1 MQRPARLR
9 RELEQHIRN
18 RDYRAALEISRT
30 LFTGPR
36 PDAEIAAMHGHVLEQ
51 LGMHRE
57 ARAALE
63 PASTVLP
70 TMPSIWIDLAGACI
84 AEADWSA
91 AALAVKRFRTLAP
104 TSGAGPFADAQI
116 QLGLGLPDRA
126 EVLFRQ
132 AISMHPALLDRRLHL
147 AGQAFDRRDFELAD
161 WHYRGCIAQQPDS
174 LRAHLDFLAS
184 LFHQRKF
191 PLAAALARNALPRWP
206 DNTKLL
212 QRFSIILDL
221 IESDPAERLAVRGQ
235 WLRHAPQAIDAHIA
249 MANAQVA
256 VGDLAVAHAHWRRA
270 QEIDPAHPLPRW
282 AALHYPGQAVFGS
295 DQAIDAFRQRW
306 QDELQCF
313 ESAPTADAGNCL
325 RMIQSCANF
334 RLIYVVDEVLESAR
348 RYAAVLGRFCD
359 RLFGVDAHRPPKR
372 IVRERRRIGVVS
384 SNFGWHSVSRVWR
397 DLMLGLERSKLELVC
412 FKLDDTDDA
421 SIAEWRRRSDH
432 FIEAQGSLPD
442 WQRCIAAADLDVV
455 IFLDL
460 GPDAV
465 AQALATRRYAPV
477 QCTTW
482 AFPATSGLST
492 IDYYLSSDLME
503 PEQAIAQ
510 AHYSE
515 ALIRLPGLACSY
527 IPDAALL
534 EAAVAVPA
542 TRRSAGPRFVCAQ
555 SHMKLLPAHDALFA
569 RVLAQTPGATL
580 ALSHGGGEIA
590 STALRARIDPVLDAA
605 GVESTRVEILG
616 KLPYTQ
622 YLSLLAEADVVLD
635 TLNFSGCL
643 TSLDAL
649 SLDLPIVTLP
659 RTTMRSRQTAAMLRL
674 LELPE
679 LIAADHDDYVRIA
692 TRLAQDDLWR
702 SSLRQRIAARK
713 HRLYDTT
720 GSVRGLQDF
729 LCNVQP
735 R

>member
-1 MQRPARLR
+1 LR

-18 RDYRAALEISRT
+18 RDYRAALEISRA

-36 PDAEIAAMHGHVLEQ
+36 ADAEIAAMHGHVLQQ

-57 ARAALE
+57 ARAALQ
-63 PASTVLP
+63 PASAALP
-70 TMPSIWIDLAGACI
+70 RMPSIWIDLAGACI
-84 AEADWSA
+84 AEADWNA
-91 AALAVKRFRTLAP
+91 AALAVKRFRALAP
-104 TSGAGPFADAQI
+104 TSGAGPFADAEI
-116 QLGLGLPDRA
+116 QLGLGQPDRA
-126 EVLFRQ
+126 ETLFRQ
-132 AISMHPALLDRRLHL
+132 AIAMHPGFLDRRLHL
-147 AGQAFDRRDFELAD
+147 AGQAFDRRDFGLAD
-161 WHYRGCIAQQPDS
+161 WHYRGCIAQHPDS

-191 PLAAALARNALPRWP
+191 PLAAALARNAIARWP

-212 QRFSIILDL
+212 QRLSIILDL

-235 WLRHAPQAIDAHIA
+235 WLQHAPQAIDAHIA

-256 VGDLAVAHAHWRRA
+256 VGDLAAAHARWRSA
-270 QEIDPAHPLPRW
+270 QEIDPTHPLARW
-282 AALHYPGQAVFGS
+282 AALHYPERVVFDS
-295 DQAIDAFRQRW
+295 DQEIEIFRQRW
-306 QDELQCF
+306 RHELQYY
-313 ESAPTADAGNCL
+313 ESAPTPDAGNCL

-334 RLIYVVDEVLESAR
+334 RLVYVVDEILEPAR
-348 RYAAVLGRFCD
+348 RYTAVLGRFCD
-359 RLFGVDAHRPPKR
+359 RVFGADTHHLPSP
-372 IVRERRRIGVVS
+372 ILRERRRIGVVS

-397 DLMLGLERSKLELVC
+397 DLMLSVERSRLELVC
-412 FKLDDTDDA
+412 FKLDDTEDA

-432 FIEAQGSLPD
+432 FVETQGSLPE
-442 WQRCIAAADLDVV
+442 WQRCLAAADLDVV

-510 AHYSE
+510 THYSE

-527 IPDAALL
+527 TLDAPLI
-534 EAAVAVPA
+534 AAAAAVPA
-542 TRRSAGPRFVCAQ
+542 ARQSTGIRFVCAQ
-555 SHMKLLPAHDALFA
+555 SHMKLLPAHDTLFA
-569 RVLAQTPGATL
+569 RVLAQTPGARL
-580 ALSHGGGEIA
+580 ALSHGGSDIA
-590 STALRARIDPVLDAA
+590 SAALKARIGSALNAA
-605 GVESTRVEILG
+605 GVESERVELLG
-616 KLPYTQ
+616 QLPYAR

-635 TLNFSGCL
+635 SLHFSGCL
-643 TSLDAL
+643 TALDAL

-659 RTTMRSRQTAAMLRL
+659 GTTMRSRQTAAMLRL

-679 LIAADHDDYVRIA
+679 LIAADRDDYVRIA
-692 TRLAQDDLWR
+692 TRLAEDDAWR
-702 SSLRQRIAARK
+702 SHVRQYIAARK
-713 HRLYDTT
+713 HRLYDVAE
-720 GSVRGLQDF
+720 SVRGLQDF
-729 LCNVQP
+729 LCTVQP